1 MNVKFNVTSNRCL
14 NCHLVLSV
22 SFSALAKHK
31 NDLVAIKAA
40 DMMRNI
46 EHGKEKKKGTGLAG
60 LMTAG
65 TWWELNAR
73 RR

>member
-22 SFSALAKHK
+22 SYYALAKHK
-31 NDLVAIKAA
+31 NDLVAIKAV

-46 EHGKEKKKGTGLAG
+46 EHEKEVKLD
-60 LMTAG
+60 
-65 TWWELNAR
+65 
-73 RR
+73 